1 MPKTSIIISS
11 VPYQFQID
19 EGYTVSFVSQHPD
32 DYEISFNTAKGVLK
46 YLRTKIQSWFIAS
59 LITYKYNF
67 GQCDMYQSTIID
79 SQVFN
84 STSDNGIIEF
94 IKLLKKYP
102 TTYDHDYRFKFN
114 EYYNNS
120 DDENVDE
127 NEYDTSDDE
136 EEEEDEEEDD
146 EEEEDEDDNKDKE
159 DDNNDNNDE
168 ERENKNNK
176 EGKYSKD
183 DIYDDFEFDK
193 WQGSLAVY
201 FTNNIYD
208 KMEPVDC
215 CPTSYSNEIELGTGD
230 NDYRLYFY
238 VYNRNKN
245 CLLLSEGTCGGESYF
260 EHSQLLKF
268 LEEEFGSPFKCI
280 DFENK
285 KVYERKNSV
294 TVERNLLP

>member
-136 EEEEDEEEDD
+136 EEEEDEEKDD
-146 EEEEDEDDNKDKE
+146 EEEEDKKEDEDDNKDKE
-159 DDNNDNNDE
+159 DDNNIYRYAIEIPLTDKKAYKRILKALPKLLPDNKIIENDVTSNSGWYITKKYHIELDDDIAFVSFVNLNIQFINSIMYPICEALLIEHDHFIITDRETDE
-168 ERENKNNK
+168 EIN
-176 EGKYSKD
+176 SK
-183 DIYDDFEFDK
+183 
-193 WQGSLAVY
+193 SL
-201 FTNNIYD
+201 
-208 KMEPVDC
+208 
-215 CPTSYSNEIELGTGD
+215 L
-230 NDYRLYFY
+230 
-238 VYNRNKN
+238 
-245 CLLLSEGTCGGESYF
+245 
-260 EHSQLLKF
+260 
-268 LEEEFGSPFKCI
+268 
-280 DFENK
+280 
-285 KVYERKNSV
+285 
-294 TVERNLLP
+294 